1 MRVMKMSRRFHTLLP
16 LILALSTL
24 TGSAI
29 VRAEDGTP
37 TLQVTIHR
45 IQSIDPIEGP
55 LEGEPDWIYR
65 IEVWD
70 GDGWQSVTTNTTV
83 GDGDLT
89 GNHTHVFSLD
99 ALSVNSTNVYITLFE
114 EDTWTSLLEVA
125 DVSGDPGVV
134 QQDQRDPPPLTAM
147 FKGVYNLVTGSFTGD
162 LLTLDD
168 GLHKTSGDYDGST
181 DSDQNDASIWF
192 TVQDD
197 YETPT
202 AEAGPDQSPLTRE
215 ELSFDGS
222 PSQASAGSTL
232 VAYEWDFES
241 DGVVDETRVKPSR
254 VFNLRGTYTVTL
266 RITDSLG
273 ETSTDTLTVTVL
285 NREPTAS
292 FNHTP
297 LQPTLFQTVQFR
309 DNSTDPDGNVT
320 AWAWD
325 FGDGS
330 TSTQEEPTHKYEER
344 GSYMVTL
351 TVTDNDG
358 GTDASARIIA
368 TRNLEPTARFRA
380 PGTANVGDGVR
391 FVDESTDPE
400 GGPLTHLWNFG
411 DGSTSTARNPI
422 HEYDTPDAVLVTLL
436 ITDDEGATHTATLTI
451 VIFPSIRPEAD
462 FSYEPEGGTIHDT
475 LTFFDESRDGDGS
488 ILAWEW
494 DFGDGETS
502 SRKDP
507 THSFEDK
514 GIHRV
519 TLTVEDDDGNTDTV
533 TKSVVIEN
541 LPPTAEF
548 TASTATA
555 EVDDEIR
562 FTDASTD
569 PEDHQLRYSWDFGD
583 GGSSDASN
591 PSHRYDEAGT
601 YAVSLTVTDDEGE
614 TDTAS
619 GSVRI
624 QGAAPAG
631 GGSIPGFPIASLAIG
646 ALLGALILSRLGAPL
661 RREII

>member
-1 MRVMKMSRRFHTLLP
+1 MRVMKVSRRLHALLP
-16 LILALSTL
+16 LILVLSTL
-24 TGSAI
+24 SGSAI
-29 VRAEDGTP
+29 VEAEDGTP

-65 IEVWD
+65 IEVWV
-70 GDGWQSVTTNTTV
+70 GDGWQRVTTDTTV

-89 GNHTHVFSLD
+89 GNHTHTFSLD
-99 ALSVNSTNVYITLFE
+99 ALSVNSTNIYITLFE
-114 EDTWTSLLEVA
+114 EDTWTSLKGVA
-125 DVSGDPGVV
+125 DISGDPGAI
-134 QQDQRDPPPLTAM
+134 QQDQREPAPLTAV

-162 LLTLDD
+162 PLTLDD

-181 DSDQNDASIWF
+181 DSDENDAAIWF

-202 AEAGPDQSPLTRE
+202 AEAGTDRSSLTGE
-215 ELSFDGS
+215 ALSFDGS
-222 PSQASAGSTL
+222 ASQASAGSTL

-241 DGVVDETRVKPSR
+241 DGVIDATGAKPSR
-254 VFNLRGTYTVTL
+254 VFPLMGSYTVTL
-266 RITDSLG
+266 RVTDSLG

-297 LQPTLFQTVQFR
+297 LEPTVFQTIQFR

-325 FGDGS
+325 FGDG
-330 TSTQEEPTHKYEER
+330 TASTQEDPTHKYADR
-344 GSYMVTL
+344 GSYTVTL

-358 GTDASARIIA
+358 GTDASTRVIT
-368 TRNLEPTARFRA
+368 TRNLEPTASFRA

-400 GGPLTHLWNFG
+400 GGPLTYLWNFG

-422 HEYDTPDAVLVTLL
+422 HEYDTPEAVLVTLL

-451 VIFPSIRPEAD
+451 VIFPTIRPDAD
-462 FSYEPEGGTIHDT
+462 FSHEPEGGTIHDT
-475 LTFFDESRDGDGS
+475 VAFFDESRDVDGS

-502 SRKDP
+502 RRKDP
-507 THSFEDK
+507 THRFEDK

-519 TLTVEDDDGNTDTV
+519 TLTVEDDDGNTDSV
-533 TKSVVIEN
+533 TKSVIIEN

-548 TASTATA
+548 TASTTSAQI
-555 EVDDEIR
+555 DDEIR
-562 FTDASTD
+562 FTDSSAD
-569 PEDHQLRYSWDFGD
+569 PEDHRLRYSWDFGD
-583 GGSSDASN
+583 GSSSDASN
-591 PSHRYDEAGT
+591 PRHRYDEGGT
-601 YAVSLTVTDDEGE
+601 YTVALTVTDDEGE

-619 GSVRI
+619 ASVRI
-624 QGAAPAG
+624 EGAPAG
-631 GGSIPGFPIASLAIG
+631 GGGIPGFPIASLAIG
-646 ALLGALILSRLGAPL
+646 ALLGALILSRLGAPH